1 MNKKSKIFLLLL
13 QIFTIGL
20 SLYYKK
26 FLLAVAV
33 ILLLIFN
40 LYIFFKWKKIKM
52 KNNFILRSFIVSDV
66 ILFCFFILMFRMIQI
81 QLFNSENYKD
91 AINKQVNIERKEGG
105 QRGNIY
111 DSKGKGLAYSI
122 NMYELSLDPKRFVKS
137 EEAPE
142 ALKELVAKKYI
153 KENYK
158 PLLNVINKLGK
169 DERVYKRLNRNIDDV
184 EKQEIEDIL
193 EKYKIKGKNIIFL
206 TGRKERRYYKPE
218 QYFFLVGNTGFKK
231 SSEKEGTF
239 GIELFYEKYL
249 KGDKSSKIIP
259 SIRSLGIGLPTAG
272 ARSKINLD
280 GMDIHLTIDNDL
292 QYILNDE
299 IEKQFKKTN
308 AEEVHSILM
317 DPNTG
322 KILATAFF
330 RKNKKNVANP
340 LFQSQLEPGSIFK
353 PLIIAAAM
361 QEKKIKR
368 FTNFDIGD
376 GTLRRY
382 KHTIKESSRSVKGI
396 LTTEEILKKSSNIG
410 MVLTADKFTNEEF
423 DKYLERLGLYDRT
436 GVDYPYEKKPR
447 REAVKSWNGLKKS
460 TMSFG
465 QGIAVTPIQMIT
477 AFSAVINGGTLYKP
491 YIVDKITDKDG
502 MVIRRNLPTVKEKI
516 FDEKVSK
523 EMRSMMEL
531 AVLEGTVKK
540 AHVDDYR
547 IGGKT
552 GTAQYSENGRYVKHE
567 YLSSVMGFFPVD
579 KPQYIMLAM
588 FFKPQGEVLYDKFGG
603 TAAAPVLGEVIKRIT
618 KLKNIHS
625 QKIENIKVASKK
637 SLRSFVN
644 NEELYMMPDLKGL
657 SAREVI
663 EIFKGSEIEIEM
675 QGTGIVVT
683 QSLEPHKELLN
694 VKKIKL
700 KLN

>member
-1 MNKKSKIFLLLL
+1 
-13 QIFTIGL
+13 
-20 SLYYKK
+20 
-26 FLLAVAV
+26 
-33 ILLLIFN
+33 
-40 LYIFFKWKKIKM
+40 
-52 KNNFILRSFIVSDV
+52 
-66 ILFCFFILMFRMIQI
+66 MFRMIQI
-81 QLFNSENYKD
+81 QLFDSENYKE
-91 AINKQVNIERKEGG
+91 AISKQVNIERKEGG

-122 NMYELSLDPKRFVKS
+122 NMYELSLDPKRFIKS

-142 ALKELVAKKYI
+142 ALKELVTKKYI

-184 EKQEIEDIL
+184 EKKEIEDIL
-193 EKYKIKGKNIIFL
+193 EKYKIKGKSIIFL

-410 MVLTADKFTNEEF
+410 MVLMADKFTNEEF

-477 AFSAVINGGTLYKP
+477 AFSSVINGGTLYKP

-579 KPQYIMLAM
+579 KPQ
-588 FFKPQGEVLYDKFGG
+588 
-603 TAAAPVLGEVIKRIT
+603 
-618 KLKNIHS
+618 
-625 QKIENIKVASKK
+625 
-637 SLRSFVN
+637 
-644 NEELYMMPDLKGL
+644 
-657 SAREVI
+657 
-663 EIFKGSEIEIEM
+663 
-675 QGTGIVVT
+675 
-683 QSLEPHKELLN
+683 
-694 VKKIKL
+694 
-700 KLN
+700 

>member
-13 QIFTIGL
+13 QVFTIGL

-26 FLLAVAV
+26 FLLTVAV
-33 ILLLIFN
+33 VLLLIFN

-81 QLFNSENYKD
+81 QLFDSENYKE
-91 AINKQVNIERKEGG
+91 AINKQVNVERKEGG

-142 ALKELVAKKYI
+142 ALKELVSKKYI

-158 PLLNVINKLGK
+158 PLLKVINKLGK

-184 EKQEIEDIL
+184 EKKEIEDIL
-193 EKYKIKGKNIIFL
+193 EKYKIKGKSIIFL

-231 SSEKEGTF
+231 TSEKEGTF

-396 LTTEEILKKSSNIG
+396 MTTEEILKKSSNIG
-410 MVLTADKFTNEEF
+410 MVLMADKFTNEEF

-477 AFSAVINGGTLYKP
+477 AFSSVINGGNLYKP

-502 MVIRRNLPTVKEKI
+502 MIVRRNLPTIKEKI
-516 FDEKVSK
+516 FDEQVSK

-603 TAAAPVLGEVIKRIT
+603 TAAAPVLGQVIKRIT

-637 SLRSFVN
+637 SLRSFEN
-644 NEELYMMPDLKGL
+644 NEELYLMPDLKGL

-675 QGTGIVVT
+675 LGTGVVVT

-694 VKKIKL
+694 IKKVKIKL
-700 KLN
+700 N

>member
-1 MNKKSKIFLLLL
+1 
-13 QIFTIGL
+13 
-20 SLYYKK
+20 
-26 FLLAVAV
+26 
-33 ILLLIFN
+33 
-40 LYIFFKWKKIKM
+40 
-52 KNNFILRSFIVSDV
+52 
-66 ILFCFFILMFRMIQI
+66 
-81 QLFNSENYKD
+81 
-91 AINKQVNIERKEGG
+91 
-105 QRGNIY
+105 
-111 DSKGKGLAYSI
+111 
-122 NMYELSLDPKRFVKS
+122 KRFVKS

-142 ALKELVAKKYI
+142 ALKELVSKKYI

-158 PLLNVINKLGK
+158 PLLKVINKLGK

-184 EKQEIEDIL
+184 EKKEIEDIL
-193 EKYKIKGKNIIFL
+193 EKYKIKGKSIIFL

-231 SSEKEGTF
+231 TSEKEGTF

-396 LTTEEILKKSSNIG
+396 MTTEEILKKSSNIG
-410 MVLTADKFTNEEF
+410 MVLMADKFTNEEF

-477 AFSAVINGGTLYKP
+477 AFSSVINGGNLYKP

-502 MVIRRNLPTVKEKI
+502 MIVRRNLPTIKEKI
-516 FDEKVSK
+516 FDEQVSK

-603 TAAAPVLGEVIKRIT
+603 TAAAPVLGQVIKRIT

-637 SLRSFVN
+637 SLRSFEN
-644 NEELYMMPDLKGL
+644 NEELYLMPDLKGL

-675 QGTGIVVT
+675 LGTG
-683 QSLEPHKELLN
+683 
-694 VKKIKL
+694 
-700 KLN
+700 

>member
-13 QIFTIGL
+13 QVFTIGL

-26 FLLAVAV
+26 FLLTVAV
-33 ILLLIFN
+33 VLLLIFN

-81 QLFNSENYKD
+81 QLFDSENYKE

-142 ALKELVAKKYI
+142 ALKELVSKKYI

-158 PLLNVINKLGK
+158 PLLKVINKLGK

-184 EKQEIEDIL
+184 EKKEIEDIL
-193 EKYKIKGKNIIFL
+193 EKYKIKGKSIIFL

-231 SSEKEGTF
+231 TSEKEGTF

-396 LTTEEILKKSSNIG
+396 MTTEEILKKSSNIG
-410 MVLTADKFTNEEF
+410 MVLMADKFTNEEF

-477 AFSAVINGGTLYKP
+477 AFSSVINGGNLYKP

-502 MVIRRNLPTVKEKI
+502 MIVRRNLPTIKEKI
-516 FDEKVSK
+516 FDEQVSK

-603 TAAAPVLGEVIKRIT
+603 TAAAPVLGQVIKRIT

-637 SLRSFVN
+637 SLRSFEN
-644 NEELYMMPDLKGL
+644 NEELYLMPDLKGL

-675 QGTGIVVT
+675 LGTG
-683 QSLEPHKELLN
+683 
-694 VKKIKL
+694 
-700 KLN
+700 

>member
-1 MNKKSKIFLLLL
+1 MNKKLKILLLLL
-13 QIFTIGL
+13 QILTIGL

-26 FLLAVAV
+26 FLLSVAV
-33 ILLLIFN
+33 VLMLIFN

-81 QLFNSENYKD
+81 QLFDSENYKE

-122 NMYELSLDPKRFVKS
+122 NMYELSVDPKRFIKS
-137 EEAPE
+137 EEAPKV
-142 ALKELVAKKYI
+142 LKELVNKKYV

-158 PLLNVINKLGK
+158 PLLNAINKLGK
-169 DERVYKRLNRNIDDV
+169 DERIYKRLNRNIDDV
-184 EKQEIEDIL
+184 EKKEIEDIL
-193 EKYKIKGKNIIFL
+193 ENYKIKGKNIIFL
-206 TGRKERRYYKPE
+206 NGRKERRYYKPD
-218 QYFFLVGNTGFKK
+218 QYFFLVGNIGFKK
-231 SSEKEGTF
+231 TSEKEGIF

-249 KGDKSSKIIP
+249 KGDKSSKIVP

-272 ARSKINLD
+272 AGSKVNLD

-299 IEKQFKKTN
+299 MEKQFKKTN
-308 AEEVHSILM
+308 SEEAHAIMM

-322 KILATAFF
+322 KILATSFF

-340 LFQSQLEPGSIFK
+340 VFQSQLEPGSIFK
-353 PLIIAAAM
+353 PLIIAAAL

-368 FTNFDIGD
+368 YTNFDIGD
-376 GTLRRY
+376 GTITKY
-382 KHTIKESSRSVKGI
+382 KHTIRESSRSMKGI
-396 LTTEEILKKSSNIG
+396 ITTEEVLKKSSNVG
-410 MVLTADKFTNEEF
+410 MVLIGDKFTNEEF
-423 DKYLERLGLYDRT
+423 DKYLEKYGMYDRT
-436 GVDYPYEKKPR
+436 GVDYPYEKKTR

-465 QGIAVTPIQMIT
+465 QGIAVTPVQMIT
-477 AFSAVINGGTLYKP
+477 AFSSVINGGILYKP
-491 YIVDKITDKDG
+491 YIVDHITDKDG
-502 MVIRRNLPTVKEKI
+502 MIIRRNLPTAKQKI
-516 FDEKVSK
+516 LDEVVSK
-523 EMRSMMEL
+523 EMRSMLEL

-579 KPQYIMLAM
+579 KPQYILLAM
-588 FFKPQGEVLYDKFGG
+588 FFKPQGDVLYDKFGG
-603 TAAAPVLGEVIKRIT
+603 TAAAPVLGEVVKRVT
-618 KLKNIHS
+618 KVKNIHS
-625 QKIENIKVASKK
+625 QKVENIKITSKK
-637 SLRSFVN
+637 TLRSIEN
-644 NEELYMMPDLKGL
+644 NEELFLMPDLKGL

-663 EIFKGSEIEIEM
+663 EIFKGSSIELEIT
-675 QGTGIVVT
+675 GTGVVLT
-683 QSLEPHKELLN
+683 QSLEAHKELLN
-694 VKKIKL
+694 VKKIKI